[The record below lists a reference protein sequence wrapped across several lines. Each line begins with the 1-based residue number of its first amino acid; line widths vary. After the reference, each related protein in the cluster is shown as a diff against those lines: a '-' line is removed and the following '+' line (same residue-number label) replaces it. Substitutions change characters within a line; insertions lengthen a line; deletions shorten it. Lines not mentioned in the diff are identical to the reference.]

1 MTTSMKIILPAVT
14 LAILSAGNL
23 VSAQGNLPESRE
35 ATFVEANGS
44 TEVLVRAKGIG
55 GASGLFGF
63 KEDESLKLA
72 EMDARKSAVYFVLHG
87 GAGLDGVLRTDE
99 EKSKFQPYQND
110 FFAND
115 NIMKYIAWE
124 ASSFDSRVKMAGGEK
139 LKVEKQFRIN
149 KKAIVDQL
157 IQRGII
163 ASVQEVAEEIGLP
176 TLMALPAVKPGENPL
191 DMLRSDPLLR
201 QGAAT
206 IESYL
211 TAKKYSVIAP
221 DQAEQIFQQ
230 QKAQMSLKGADEDM
244 SYAIALSVGSDVYI
258 TYSIAM
264 ENRRVGSSEVHK
276 ASVSVRA
283 YETTTARLLGTETG
297 YSEESAAPPA
307 ALVEAGI
314 TNALNNVMSRINS
327 YWADDM
333 KNGVQYKV
341 IFNVTGKFDADAK
354 DELSPA
360 AFLTLKKLCNR
371 VKENVVSDKTM
382 DYLVWVTNQDFQNSS
397 LFFVAL
403 KKEFG
408 QNFAQGKLR
417 KVNAN
422 RKLLMLAVE

>member
-1 MTTSMKIILPAVT
+1 MQCVLYAAAVS
-14 LAILSAGNL
+14 IFFFSSAAF
-23 VSAQGNLPESRE
+23 AQGNLPESRE

-44 TEVLVRAKGIG
+44 AEVLVKAKGIG

-63 KEDESLKLA
+63 KEEESLKLA
-72 EMDARKSAVYFVLHG
+72 EADARKSAVYFVLYG
-87 GAGLDGVLRTDE
+87 GAGLDGILRTDE
-99 EKSKFQPYQND
+99 EKSKFQPYQNE
-110 FFAND
+110 FFTND
-115 NIMKYIAWE
+115 NVPKFISWE
-124 ASSFDSRVKMAGGEK
+124 ASGFDSRVKMAGGEK
-139 LKVEKQFRIN
+139 LKVEKQFRVN
-149 KKAIVDQL
+149 VKAIKDAL

-176 TLMALPAVKPGENPL
+176 TLMALPAVKPGESPL
-191 DMLRSDPLLR
+191 DMLQRDPLLK

-211 TAKKYSVIAP
+211 TAKKYDVIAP
-221 DQAEQIFQQ
+221 DQAAQIYQQ
-230 QKAQMSLKGADEDM
+230 QKGQMTLKGTDEDM

-258 TYSIAM
+258 TYTIDM
-264 ENRRVGSSEVHK
+264 ETRSVGSSDVHK

-297 YSEESAAPPA
+297 YSEESAAPQDALIEA
-307 ALVEAGI
+307 AI
-314 TNALNNVMSRINS
+314 TNALNNVMARINS

-341 IFNVTGKFDADAK
+341 VFTITGKFDADTK
-354 DELSPA
+354 DDLSPA
-360 AFLTLKKLCNR
+360 ALLSLKKLCNR

-382 DYLVWVTNQDFQNSS
+382 DYLVWVTNQDYQNPS

-403 KKEFG
+403 KKEFA

-417 KVNAN
+417 KVSAN
-422 RKLLMLAVE
+422 RKLMMVAVE

>member
-1 MTTSMKIILPAVT
+1 MVKILTHLFLLVP
-14 LAILSAGNL
+14 LAFLCGQSE
-23 VSAQGNLPESRE
+23 VRAQGNLPESRE
-35 ATFVEANGS
+35 ATFIEANGS
-44 TEVLVRAKGIG
+44 AEVLVRAKGIG

-72 EMDARKSAVYFVLHG
+72 EMDARKSAVFFVLFG
-87 GAGLDGVLRTDE
+87 GAGLDGLLKSDE
-99 EKSKFQPYQND
+99 DKSKFQPYQNE

-115 NIMKYIAWE
+115 NVTKFISWE
-124 ASSFDSRVKMAGGEK
+124 ATGFESRVKMAGGEK

-149 KKAIVDQL
+149 VKAIKDLL
-157 IQRGII
+157 IQRGIVT
-163 ASVQEVAEEIGLP
+163 SSQEVAEEIGLP
-176 TLMALPAVKPGENPL
+176 TLMALPAVKPGESPL
-191 DMLRSDPLLR
+191 DMLQKDPLLK

-211 TAKKYSVIAP
+211 TAKKYNVIAP
-221 DQAEQIFQQ
+221 EQAEQIYQQ
-230 QKAQMSLKGADEDM
+230 QKAQMTLKGAEDDM

-258 TYSIAM
+258 TYTINM
-264 ENRRVGSSEVHK
+264 ENRRVGSSDVHK

-297 YSEESAAPPA
+297 YSDESAAPPA
-307 ALVEAGI
+307 ALIEAAI
-314 TNALNNVMSRINS
+314 TNALNNVISRINA
-327 YWADDM
+327 YWTDDM

-360 AFLTLKKLCNR
+360 ALLSLKKLCNR

-382 DYLVWVTNQDFQNSS
+382 DYLVWVTNQDFQSSS
-397 LFFVAL
+397 LFFLAL
-403 KKEFG
+403 KKEFA

-422 RKLLMLAVE
+422 RKLLMLAIE

>member
-1 MTTSMKIILPAVT
+1 MASAFRSLILPVAALIVAVSVP
-14 LAILSAGNL
+14 LN
-23 VSAQGNLPESRE
+23 AQGNLPESRE

-44 TEVLVRAKGIG
+44 TEVMVRAKGIG

-63 KEDESLKLA
+63 KEEESLKLA
-72 EMDARKSAVYFVLHG
+72 EMDARKSAVYFVLYG
-87 GAGLDGVLRTDE
+87 GAGLDGILRTDE
-99 EKSKFQPYQND
+99 ERSKFQPYQNE
-110 FFAND
+110 FFGND
-115 NIMKYIAWE
+115 NVIKFIAWE
-124 ASSFDSRVKMAGGEK
+124 ATSYDSRIKMAGGEK

-149 KKAIVDQL
+149 KKAIIDQL
-157 IQRGII
+157 LQRGVV

-176 TLMALPAVKPGENPL
+176 TLMALPAVKPGESPL
-191 DMLRSDPLLR
+191 EMLQKDPLLK

-206 IESYL
+206 VESYL
-211 TAKKYSVIAP
+211 TAKKYNVIAP

-230 QKAQMSLKGADEDM
+230 QKAQMSLKGAEEDM

-258 TYSIAM
+258 TYSIDVQ
-264 ENRRVGSSEVHK
+264 NRRVGSSEVHK

-297 YSEESAAPPA
+297 YSDESAAPAA
-307 ALVEAGI
+307 ALIEGAI

-341 IFNVTGKFDADAK
+341 IFNITGKFDADAK

-360 AFLTLKKLCNR
+360 ALITLKKLCNR

-382 DYLVWVTNQDFQNSS
+382 DYLVWVTNQDYQNSS
-397 LFFVAL
+397 LFFLAL
-403 KKEFG
+403 KKEFA

-417 KVNAN
+417 KVNSN
-422 RKLLMLAVE
+422 RKLMMLAIE

>member
-1 MTTSMKIILPAVT
+1 MVRAIRSFVLPVVT
-14 LAILSAGNL
+14 LVLAFTAVLN
-23 VSAQGNLPESRE
+23 AQGNLPESRE

-44 TEVLVRAKGIG
+44 TEVMVRAKGIG

-87 GAGLDGVLRTDE
+87 GAGLDGILRTDE
-99 EKSKFQPYQND
+99 EKSRFQPYQNE
-110 FFAND
+110 FFGND
-115 NIMKYIAWE
+115 NIMKFIAWE
-124 ASSFDSRVKMAGGEK
+124 ASSYDSRVKMAGGEK

-149 KKAIVDQL
+149 KKSIIDQL
-157 IQRGII
+157 MQRGIV

-176 TLMALPAVKPGENPL
+176 TLMALPAVKPGESPL
-191 DMLRSDPLLR
+191 EMLQKDPLLK

-206 IESYL
+206 VESYL
-211 TAKKYSVIAP
+211 TAKKYNVIAP

-230 QKAQMSLKGADEDM
+230 QKAQMSLKGAEEDM

-258 TYSIAM
+258 TYSIDM
-264 ENRRVGSSEVHK
+264 QNRRVGSSEVHK

-297 YSEESAAPPA
+297 YSDESAAPPA
-307 ALVEAGI
+307 ALIEGAI

-360 AFLTLKKLCNR
+360 ALITLKKLCNR

-382 DYLVWVTNQDFQNSS
+382 DYLVWVTNQDYQNSS
-397 LFFVAL
+397 LFFLAL
-403 KKEFG
+403 KKEFA

-417 KVNAN
+417 KVNSN
-422 RKLLMLAVE
+422 RKLMMLAIE